1 MTLDSVM
8 YTSDNPLKLGILRE
22 GKTPP
27 DQRVPLTPDQCVLL
41 QERFP
46 ELNITIQPS
55 AVRRIRDAEYAAAGL
70 NMQDDLSDCDVLI
83 GVKEVNADEL
93 IADKTY
99 LFFSH
104 THKLQPYNA
113 QLLAEILKKRIRLID
128 YELLKRPSG
137 RRIIGFGRWA
147 GLVGAYNGIRAYG
160 ERNGSFSIPR
170 AIDCLDLNDML
181 STAKEVKLPENMR
194 IVLTGHGRVG
204 QGAKEVLD
212 HLKIRSVH
220 PDDFLRMDFPEPVY
234 THLDVSDYNRRKDGD
249 AFDMSEFIAEPMLF
263 ESTFM
268 PFAQRGDLFIA
279 GHFWA
284 EGSPFLFTRKD
295 MRHPNWNVKVVADI
309 SCDIDGPV
317 ACTLRPSTIA
327 GQLYGYDPKEQK
339 ECAATDADGITVMAV
354 DNLPCELPRDA
365 SDGFGQELMEHVIP
379 LLVLGDADGIL
390 DGASETTA
398 KGTLNEPFEYLS
410 GYVRGGQ

>member
-1 MTLDSVM
+1 MS
-8 YTSDNPLKLGILRE
+8 YTSENPLRLGILRE

-46 ELNITIQPS
+46 ELDIAVQPS
-55 AVRRIRDAEYAAAGL
+55 PVRRIRDAEYASVGL
-70 NMQDDLSDCDVLI
+70 KMQEDLSDRDVLI
-83 GVKEVNADEL
+83 GVKEVNIEEL

-113 QLLAEILKKRIRLID
+113 NLLAEILKKRIRLID

-147 GLVGAYNGIRAYG
+147 GLVGAYNGIRAWG
-160 ERNGSFSIPR
+160 ERTGSFAIPR
-170 AIDCLDLNDML
+170 AIDCLDLKDML
-181 STAKEVKLPENMR
+181 STAKGVKLPDDLR

-212 HLKIRSVH
+212 KMNIRSVH
-220 PDDFLRMDFPEPVY
+220 PDDFLRMEFPEPVY
-234 THLDVSDYNRRKDGD
+234 THLDVGDYNRRKDGA
-249 AFDMSEFIAEPMLF
+249 AFDMAEFIAEPMLF

-284 EGSPFLFTRKD
+284 EGAPFLFTRND
-295 MRHPNWNVKVVADI
+295 MRQADWSLQVVADI

-317 ACTLRPSTIA
+317 ACTVRPSSIDDP
-327 GQLYGYDPKEQK
+327 LYGYHPGNEK
-339 ECAATDADGITVMAV
+339 ECGISDREGITVMAV

-379 LLVLGDADGIL
+379 LLVLGDADDIL
-390 DGASETTA
+390 EGASETTLA
-398 KGTLNEPFEYLS
+398 GELNEPFLYLADYAEQ
-410 GYVRGGQ
+410 GK

>member
-1 MTLDSVM
+1 MAYTTDS
-8 YTSDNPLKLGILRE
+8 PLRLGILRE

-41 QERFP
+41 QQRFP
-46 ELNITIQPS
+46 ELDIVVQPS
-55 AVRRIRDAEYAAAGL
+55 PVRRIRDAEYASAGL
-70 NMQDDLSDCDVLI
+70 VLQEDLSDRDVLI
-83 GVKEVNADEL
+83 GVKEVNANDL
-93 IADKTY
+93 LKDKTY

-113 QLLAEILKKRIRLID
+113 NLLAEILKKKIRLID

-147 GLVGAYNGIRAYG
+147 GLVGAYNGIRAWG
-160 ERNGSFSIPR
+160 ERHGSYSIPR
-170 AIDCLDLNDML
+170 AIDCRDLNDML
-181 STAKEVKLPENMR
+181 STAKGVGLPDNMK

-212 HLKIRSVH
+212 HMKIRCVH
-220 PDDFLRMDFPEPVY
+220 PDDFIRMDFPEPVY
-234 THLDVSDYNRRKDGD
+234 THLDVSDYNRRKDGGT
-249 AFDMSEFIAEPMLF
+249 FEMSEFIAEPMMF
-263 ESTFM
+263 ESKFL

-284 EGSPFLFTRKD
+284 EGSPFLFTRED
-295 MRHPNWNVKVVADI
+295 MQHEKWNVQVVADI

-317 ACTLRPSTIA
+317 ACTIRPSTIA
-327 GQLYGYDPKEQK
+327 NPLYGYHPQTQQ
-339 ECAATDADGITVMAV
+339 ECDVKNSEGITVMAV

-365 SDGFGQELMEHVIP
+365 SDGFGQELMEQVIP

-390 DGASETTA
+390 DGASETTSSGELNTPFTYLA
-398 KGTLNEPFEYLS
+398 EYSKGGE
-410 GYVRGGQ
+410 